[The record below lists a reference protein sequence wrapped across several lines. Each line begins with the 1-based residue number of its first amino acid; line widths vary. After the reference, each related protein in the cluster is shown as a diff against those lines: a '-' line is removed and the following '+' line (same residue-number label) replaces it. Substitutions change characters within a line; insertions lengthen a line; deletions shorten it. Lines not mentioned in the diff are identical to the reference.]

1 MLNFNLQD
9 QLKADY
15 LVALQAKLQEFQKF
29 LGSRP
34 WFAGENITFVDFV
47 MYELLDQHRQL
58 DKVMLAKYGKLIEYL
73 DRFEK
78 LPKMEAY
85 MKSER

>member
-1 MLNFNLQD
+1 
-9 QLKADY
+9 
-15 LVALQAKLQEFQKF
+15 
-29 LGSRP
+29 
-34 WFAGENITFVDFV
+34 

-85 MKSER
+85 MKSERFLKAPMNNRMAKFGNT